1 MNKKKG
7 VVVIRSIKIKRF
19 IRSTVVHLT
28 LVFLTLLCLI
38 FFVVLLINA
47 TKDNTELMGDFS
59 LIPGTHAGENL
70 KGVLSFGDIP
80 LLHGILNSMIVA
92 AGSAFAAVYSSV
104 FAAYALY
111 VYHFRLRNLLFT
123 LVMLFLVMP
132 LQVCT
137 LGFLQQMEK
146 IGLEDHLMALILP
159 SLASPAVI
167 FFLYSYLK
175 SVLPKSYIESARID
189 GAGEFRIFN
198 RIVMPLIRPAMAV
211 QAIFSFVA
219 SWNNYFIPSLVID
232 TRRKM
237 TLPVLIAMMRNADFI
252 KKDMGKTYMMICI
265 SIFPVVLVYLMLSR
279 QIIEGVMQGA
289 TWNKQ

>member
-1 MNKKKG
+1 M
-7 VVVIRSIKIKRF
+7 
-19 IRSTVVHLT
+19 
-28 LVFLTLLCLI
+28 
-38 FFVVLLINA
+38 
-47 TKDNTELMGDFS
+47 
-59 LIPGTHAGENL
+59 IPGTHASENL
-70 KGVLSFGDIP
+70 KSVLTYGDIP
-80 LLHGILNSMIVA
+80 LLYGILNSMIVA
-92 AGSAFAAVYSSV
+92 AGSAFLAVYSSV
-104 FAAYALY
+104 FAAYGLY
-111 VYHFRLRNLLFT
+111 MYHFRLRNFFFT
-123 LVMLFLVMP
+123 VVMMFLVMP

-137 LGFLQQMEK
+137 LGFLRQMEQ

-159 SLASPAVI
+159 SLASPAVV
-167 FFLYSYLK
+167 FFLYTYMK

-198 RIVMPLIRPAMAV
+198 RIVLPLLSPAMAV

-265 SIFPVVLVYLMLSR
+265 SIFPVILVYLLLSR

-289 TWNKQ
+289 SWNKQD